1 MKRIIIF
8 IALLTLL
15 APAAVFSQ
23 AGGPAASVMAWMKD
37 NMGME
42 IGSVTIDGTSYSK
55 VVLAPEVRIG
65 RLKLGLYLPVIYNE
79 DLFNPSTWY
88 EPGGNN
94 EWDFGA
100 RYWSSG
106 DTIGGIMD
114 VAADIILKVK
124 YLEYGQPLDD
134 PFFVKIGNLHDLTI
148 GHGLIMRN
156 YRNDSDFP
164 SIRRTGVNTGI
175 DFGRF
180 GFEALA
186 NDLPVPEIFG
196 ARLYFR
202 PIKNSKL
209 AFGISGVA
217 DLAASKDL
225 AGTAYAAAADNFVFV
240 GSGVDLDL
248 PIIKSNALFSLRAF
262 ADASV
267 TIPYVK
273 TGFASPNVGATQD
286 IASGFQTSLIWDG
299 GPKNWGAATGFLG
312 NVLFIDWRLEYR
324 YFTGIFRPAFFDSTY
339 ERSRSIYVQQY
350 IGYLDGTQSISTA
363 PTVMGIY
370 GEAGF
375 SLFKDKLTLTAG
387 YMWPWD
393 PAVGFT
399 LSAVANDEF
408 HAGVTIKK
416 GLIPVVD
423 VAGAIYYDK
432 WGLVNSLADGS
443 FVFFDEKTAFAG
455 EIEIPIPSTP
465 NLAVGVI
472 FKAVAERDSLG
483 NIVFI
488 DSADPSKGIK
498 MAPAITIETRF
509 RF

>member
-1 MKRIIIF
+1 MKRIILF

-15 APAAVFSQ
+15 APASLLAQ

-65 RLKLGLYLPVIYNE
+65 RLKLGLYLPVIYND

-100 RYWSSG
+100 GYWG
-106 DTIGGIMD
+106 VNTFKAVMD
-114 VAADIILKVK
+114 VAADLVLKVK
-124 YLEYGQPLDD
+124 YLEYGQPLED

-175 DFGRF
+175 DFGGF

-248 PIIKSNALFSLRAF
+248 PIIKSNSIFSLRAF
-262 ADASV
+262 ADASA

-273 TGFASPNVGATQD
+273 TGFSSLNAGATKD
-286 IASGFQTSLIWDG
+286 ISSGFQTSLLWDG

-350 IGYLDGTQSISTA
+350 IAYLDGSQSISTA

-375 SLFKDKLTLTAG
+375 SLFKDKLSLSVG

-393 PAVGFT
+393 PAAGFT

-408 HAGVTIKK
+408 HAGIAIKK

-432 WGLVNSLADGS
+432 WGLVNSLVDGS
-443 FVFFDEKTAFAG
+443 FVFFDDKTAFAG

-483 NIVFI
+483 NVVFI